1 VTRDILVIYNLELDL
16 DSHVLATAHDWV
28 EELAHLY
35 SQVIVFTTHV
45 GRTSLPVNVRV
56 IEIGG
61 GNTLQ
66 RVRAVY
72 RMLKS
77 LEVLI
82 QINQRVV
89 VFHHMS
95 TRSLLL
101 VGLFLRLLRI
111 PQILWYSHSVA
122 DLPLR
127 ICQLI
132 PNLIVSSNAGTVPI
146 ANKRRIRE
154 IGHGINTARFGN
166 EDDLLTRERQNIV
179 ALGRV
184 VRVKNLEI
192 ILETLLALDSNT
204 RSELGELKVIGPNGL
219 DLDYE
224 YKLIAFAS
232 AHSLKMRIME
242 SLDYSSIPELLAS
255 SSMLFSGTPK
265 SVDKVC
271 LEAAMSGCF
280 IISNNENVLDL
291 TGMNEIYPKESIKKN
306 VKLQIDWISNLSIR
320 ESTEARKEIMRLS
333 RNRNSL
339 TSLAR
344 RIRSLFEEIEGLQ
357 TGKNK

>member
-1 VTRDILVIYNLELDL
+1 MTRDILVIYNLELDL

-35 SQVIVFTTHV
+35 TQVIVFATHV
-45 GRTSLPVNVRV
+45 GRTSLPINVQA

-61 GNTLQ
+61 GNFHQ
-66 RVRAVY
+66 KMRAVY
-72 RMLKS
+72 RMFKS
-77 LEVLI
+77 LGI
-82 QINQRVV
+82 SIRRQQRIV

-101 VGLFLRLLRI
+101 VGPFLRLLQI

-132 PNLIVSSNAGTVPI
+132 PNAIVSSNASTVPI
-146 ANKRRIRE
+146 ANKRRVKE
-154 IGHGINTARFGN
+154 IGHGINTDRFGN
-166 EDDLLTRERQNIV
+166 ENDLLTRKRENIV

-184 VRVKNLEI
+184 VRVKK
-192 ILETLLALDSNT
+192 LETVLHTLQSVDFVT
-204 RSELGELKVIGPNGL
+204 RNAVGKLRLIGPNGI

-224 YKLIAFAS
+224 RELMAFAT
-232 AHSLKMRIME
+232 AHSLEMRISE
-242 SLDYSSIPELLAS
+242 PLVYSDIPELLAS
-255 SSMLFSGTPK
+255 SSMLYSGTPT

-271 LEAAMSGCF
+271 LEGAMSGCF
-280 IISNNENVLDL
+280 IVSNNENVLQL
-291 TGMNEIYPKESIKKN
+291 TGMDEIYLDENIKGDIKK
-306 VKLQIDWISNLSIR
+306 QIEWISELSEI
-320 ESTEARKEIMRLS
+320 EMTEARKKIMRIS

-339 TSLAR
+339 SSLAR
-344 RIRSLFEEIEGLQ
+344 RIKNLFEDIEG
-357 TGKNK
+357 K